1 MKMIVAADSNWGI
14 GKDNRLL
21 ISIPADMK
29 FFRQTTR
36 GHVVVCGRKTLES
49 FPGGRPLPDRT
60 NIILSS
66 NQSFGAKG
74 AQVVHSLQE
83 LLEELKQYDPDEV
96 CCIGG
101 ASLYREL
108 LPYTDL
114 VHVTRIDHAYD
125 ADTYF
130 PNLDEDPQWELTGR
144 SDEQVYFDLTYHFC
158 RYERRK

>member
-1 MKMIVAADSNWGI
+1 M
-14 GKDNRLL
+14 
-21 ISIPADMK
+21 
-29 FFRQTTR
+29 
-36 GHVVVCGRKTLES
+36 
-49 FPGGRPLPDRT
+49 
-60 NIILSS
+60 
-66 NQSFGAKG
+66 
-74 AQVVHSLQE
+74 QE